1 MSKRI
6 KRLQKIWVG
15 LPKRIK
21 VGAAWWGVSFE
32 EGLESDDHRGLY
44 GQVRE
49 LQSEIALNPDQSYS
63 QARDTVLH
71 EVLHCVKTNTLIG
84 HSEAVESWRDLDEAI
99 ALQYTPF
106 LLMVI
111 QDNPG
116 LVAWLQ
122 KDEFE
127 QQKEEA

>member
-1 MSKRI
+1 MAKESNRV

-21 VGAAWWGVSFE
+21 VGAAWWSIVFE
-32 EGLESDDHRGLY
+32 EGLESDDRRGLY
-44 GQVRE
+44 GQARE
-49 LQSEIALNPDQSYS
+49 QQSEIALNPDQSYS

-71 EVLHCVKTNTLIG
+71 EVLHCIRTNTLVG
-84 HSEAVESWRDLDEAI
+84 KTAAVESWVDLDEAI

-116 LVAWLQ
+116 LIEWLQ
-122 KDEFE
+122 K
-127 QQKEEA
+127 EEEKA